1 MPFYQVSD
9 IEPFEPLPGL
19 RIRAPFGE
27 KLMLSYLEFDE
38 GAVVPFH
45 THPHEQG
52 GIVLQGKI
60 ELTIGDDART
70 VGPGFALHRSAQ
82 HAAPGGLRGW
92 SRRGPGRLQP
102 GARGLRGKVQQVHP
116 LRQRIASASARQRR
130 QLRPKE
136 ITR

>member
-1 MPFYQVSD
+1 MPFYQVSE

-27 KLMLSYLEFDE
+27 KLMLSYLEFDQ

-52 GIVLQGKI
+52 GIVLEGTI

-70 VGPGFALHRSAQ
+70 VGRGSLYIVPPNTPHRAVSVGGPAVVLDVFSPVREDYAEKFNKYIPP
-82 HAAPGGLRGW
+82 AAESKR
-92 SRRGPGRLQP
+92 
-102 GARGLRGKVQQVHP
+102 
-116 LRQRIASASARQRR
+116 
-130 QLRPKE
+130 
-136 ITR
+136 

>member
-52 GIVLQGKI
+52 GIVIEGKI

-70 VGPGFALHRSAQ
+70 VGPGSLYIVPPNTPHRAISVGGPAVVLDVFSPVREDYAEKFNKYIPP
-82 HAAPGGLRGW
+82 AAETKR
-92 SRRGPGRLQP
+92 
-102 GARGLRGKVQQVHP
+102 
-116 LRQRIASASARQRR
+116 
-130 QLRPKE
+130 
-136 ITR
+136 